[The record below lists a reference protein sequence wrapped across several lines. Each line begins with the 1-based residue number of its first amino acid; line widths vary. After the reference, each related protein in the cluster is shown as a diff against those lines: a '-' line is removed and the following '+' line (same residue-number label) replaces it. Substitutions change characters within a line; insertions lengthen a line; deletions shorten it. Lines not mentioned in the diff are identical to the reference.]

1 MLFQTSLIQDVQFL
15 KCFKKFFLVMLT
27 LEENIKG
34 MFNFIIL
41 QTLWERY
48 FGMFSERS
56 ETSNNV

>member
-1 MLFQTSLIQDVQFL
+1 
-15 KCFKKFFLVMLT
+15 MLT